1 MLWIFPVLK
10 KMTMDGGVVEK
21 LLLFLEELFFYFEQ
35 FFLEIAHRDLRRSVQ
50 KKNIYLIHLPAKL
63 EPLSIRGCKIGM
75 YLPQQFLFAAI
86 FSFVRWCNKQT
97 ADRKERG
104 GQKSHPLRLF
114 EKNLQI
120 FFPYFSLMWYISI
133 VLIVENSSIHYS
145 FVKKFILHYYSS
157 ITPIT
162 LTTIKLCDDCFAVEM
177 SWLFG

>member
-1 MLWIFPVLK
+1 MAHQKFVLSP
-10 KMTMDGGVVEK
+10 
-21 LLLFLEELFFYFEQ
+21 Y
-35 FFLEIAHRDLRRSVQ
+35 

-63 EPLSIRGCKIGM
+63 EPLSKRGCKIGM

-86 FSFVRWCNKQT
+86 YSFVRWCTKQT

-133 VLIVENSSIHYS
+133 VLIVENSIHYS